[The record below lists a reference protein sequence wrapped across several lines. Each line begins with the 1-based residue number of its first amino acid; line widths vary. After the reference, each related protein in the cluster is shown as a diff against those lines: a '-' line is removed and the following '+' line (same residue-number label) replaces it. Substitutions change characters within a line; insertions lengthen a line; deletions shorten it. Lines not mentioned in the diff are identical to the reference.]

1 MDYLPHII
9 CALIAPIAAW
19 LSVQRLRRARLIEDT
34 PTSKIRSAPQG
45 YVELIGH
52 IGRDGEQPPLL
63 SRLSNSPCMWFRYR
77 IERYERQGKNSTWRT
92 LESKSSERPFVLEDG
107 TGRCFIQPQRADISS
122 HRKRVWHGHSRYPE
136 VGNGGMLS
144 GLLGSRYRYTEELLC
159 ENDLLY
165 ALGYFQ
171 TRHPPSDSQLN
182 QLRMGEILNE
192 WKRDYDSLVAR
203 FDRDGDG
210 NIDLEEWELA
220 RREALRKAERE
231 RRNTAPAQAINMLT
245 YSPSRQQPFII
256 ATSEPESL
264 SRRYR
269 WQSLGLLLIS
279 LASTAGLAWLLLQ
292 ERNIAP
298 LTH

>member
-9 CALIAPIAAW
+9 CGLLAPLAAW
-19 LSVQRLRRARLIEDT
+19 FSIRRLTRARLIEDT

-45 YVELIGH
+45 YVELMGH
-52 IGRDGEQPPLL
+52 ISREDNTPPLL
-63 SRLSNSPCMWFRYR
+63 SRLSNTPCQWFRYR
-77 IERYERQGKNSTWRT
+77 IERYERRGKNSSWRT
-92 LESKSSERPFVLEDG
+92 LESKSSERAFILSDG
-107 TGRCFIQPQRADISS
+107 TGQCYVQPQRADISS
-122 HRKRVWHGHSRYPE
+122 HRKRVWHGHSRYR
-136 VGNGGMLS
+136 GTDDGGLLS

-159 ENDLLY
+159 DNDLIY

-171 TRHPPSDSQLN
+171 TRHPPSDSELN
-182 QLRMGEILNE
+182 QQRMADILNE
-192 WKRDYDSLVAR
+192 WKQDYDGLIAR

-210 NIDLEEWELA
+210 NIDLQEWELA

-231 RRNTAPAQAINMLT
+231 RRNQPPADAINMLS

-269 WQSLGLLLIS
+269 WQSLGLLILS
-279 LASTAGLAWLLLQ
+279 LACAAGLAWLLLQ
-292 ERNIAP
+292 ERTIAP
-298 LTH
+298 LTY